1 MKVLLVE
8 DDQHLGTMLMEGLSR
23 EGFCVDWVKDGF
35 SAVNRVLEGDYD
47 LVLLDIMLPK
57 MDGLKVC
64 RRIREVRD
72 VPIIMLTAKSQLED
86 KVEGLSAGADDYI
99 TKPFSFKELLA
110 RIGAVLRRYKKDGPD
125 VLKVGE
131 LELRLKSFE
140 VYYKGKKIPTTQ
152 REFRLL
158 KLLAEKADKAVSRE
172 EIYSKVWGYTYGEGS
187 NVVDVY
193 VKNIRNKLNDK
204 EHKLIKTVRGYGYML
219 SIEDVSK
226 A

>member
-8 DDQHLGTMLMEGLSR
+8 DDQHLGKMLVDGLSH
-23 EGFCVDWVKDGF
+23 EGFQVDWVRDGY
-35 SAVNRVLEGDYD
+35 SAVNSILEGEYD

-72 VPIIMLTAKSQLED
+72 IPIIMLTAKGQLED

-110 RIGAVLRRYKKDGPD
+110 RINAVLRRYKREGPD
-125 VLKVGE
+125 NLKVGE

-140 VYYKGKKIPTTQ
+140 VYYKGRKIPTTQ
-152 REFRLL
+152 REFKLL
-158 KLLAEKADKAVSRE
+158 KLLAERANTAVNRE
-172 EIYSKVWGYTYGEGS
+172 EIYAKVWGYSHGEGS

-193 VKNIRNKLNDK
+193 IKNLRSKLDDR
-204 EHKLIKTVRGYGYML
+204 EHRLIKTVRGYGYML
-219 SIEDVSK
+219 SSEDVSK
-226 A
+226 V

>member
-8 DDQHLGTMLMEGLSR
+8 DDHHLGKMLVDGLSH
-23 EGFCVDWVKDGF
+23 EGFQVDWVRDGY
-35 SAVNRVLEGDYD
+35 SAVNSILEGEYD

-64 RRIREVRD
+64 KRIREVRD
-72 VPIIMLTAKSQLED
+72 IPIIMLTAKGQLED

-110 RIGAVLRRYKKDGPD
+110 RINAVLRRYKREGPD
-125 VLKVGE
+125 NLKVGE

-140 VYYKGKKIPTTQ
+140 VYYKGRKIPTTQ
-152 REFRLL
+152 REFKLL
-158 KLLAEKADKAVSRE
+158 KLLAERANTAVNRE
-172 EIYSKVWGYTYGEGS
+172 EIYAKVWGYSHGEGS

-193 VKNIRNKLNDK
+193 IKNLRSKLDDR
-204 EHKLIKTVRGYGYML
+204 EHRLIKTVRGYGYML
-219 SIEDVSK
+219 SSEDVSK
-226 A
+226 V